1 MHIMYHERLRRQR
14 WYLKTYIFFSP
25 STNKTQCKGCGG
37 CTRPAGADEESDADY
52 MMFLQATTKEK
63 LDTLNSVHC
72 APKGLTAEDYGFVAD
87 VEELM
92 AQGDGEITK
101 EDYDNAYFSE
111 SEVDAL
117 VSKYCVDPSSS
128 TKTAKSEKEEFNVKE
143 MDSKSAKEKNK
154 RTRNKQGK

>member
-1 MHIMYHERLRRQR
+1 
-14 WYLKTYIFFSP
+14 
-25 STNKTQCKGCGG
+25 
-37 CTRPAGADEESDADY
+37 

-63 LDTLNSVHC
+63 MDTLNGLYC

-128 TKTAKSEKEEFNVKE
+128 GISGRISGMSDMKET
-143 MDSKSAKEKNK
+143 DSKSAKEKNK
-154 RTRNKQGK
+154 RTRSKQGK